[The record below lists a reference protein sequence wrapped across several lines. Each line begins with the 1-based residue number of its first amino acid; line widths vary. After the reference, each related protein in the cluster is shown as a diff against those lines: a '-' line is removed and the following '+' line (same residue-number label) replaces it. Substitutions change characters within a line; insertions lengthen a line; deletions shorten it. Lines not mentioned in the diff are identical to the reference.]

1 MFFKHAVKVLFAGT
15 LTSSAMHVQS
25 VLVELE
31 EEDNPV
37 TLDRRRGGGHCALS
51 VRGGGAMGH
60 ES

>member
-31 EEDNPV
+31 EEDKPV
-37 TLDRRRGGGHCALS
+37 TLDRRQGGGCCTLS
-51 VRGGGAMGH
+51 VGGGAVGH